1 VIRVGVFVP
10 ADLDRF
16 LALVRREL
24 GAEEVRVLEAD
35 AEKPAGE
42 TASALVL
49 TCTMADGRTV
59 VATFEEAPP
68 DREAKQRRLEI
79 LASAFDTAIEEPV
92 HGRKSRAPVTST
104 LHDELSALC
113 ARAAALNVIVID
125 ANSPVVWGAAHP
137 EGVVAQPPLASSPR
151 MAETPANDEGER
163 GGGMAVASRRAVLAA
178 RALPDIAALRKGK
191 HVRSVARDVEVPFV
205 AHSFAS
211 IYLLVV
217 VYDQPFDELRAERA
231 IVDSLPRIERLV
243 LALPPLDPPPP
254 FEGAGAVALRRPRR
268 R

>member
-1 VIRVGVFVP
+1 MQ

-24 GAEEVRVLEAD
+24 GAEDARVLEAD
-35 AEKPAGE
+35 AELPEGE
-42 TASALVL
+42 LFMS
-49 TCTMADGRTV
+49 CRMGDGRTV
-59 VATFEEAPP
+59 LATFTAPLA
-68 DREAKQRRLEI
+68 DRETKQRRLEI
-79 LASAFDTAIEEPV
+79 LTSTLDAAIEEPPQ
-92 HGRKSRAPVTST
+92 GRRSRAPVTST

-163 GGGMAVASRRAVLAA
+163 GGGMAVASRRAVMAA

-191 HVRSVARDVEVPFV
+191 HVRSVARDTEVPFV

-211 IYLLVV
+211 IYLLIV
-217 VYDQPFDELRAERA
+217 VYDKPFDELRAERA

-254 FEGAGAVALRRPRR
+254 FEGAGAVAMRRPRR

>member
-1 VIRVGVFVP
+1 ME
-10 ADLDRF
+10 RF

-24 GAEEVRVLEAD
+24 GAEDTRVLEAD
-35 AEKPAGE
+35 AGAPESE
-42 TASALVL
+42 LSLS
-49 TCTMADGRTV
+49 CRMEDGRTV
-59 VATFEEAPP
+59 VVTFTASPS

-79 LASAFDTAIEEPV
+79 LTGTLEAAVEEPA
-92 HGRKSRAPVTST
+92 HGRRSRAPVTST
-104 LHDELSALC
+104 LHDELSALSV
-113 ARAAALNVIVID
+113 RAAALNVIVID

-137 EGVVAQPPLASSPR
+137 EGVVAQPPMASSPR

-191 HVRSVARDVEVPFV
+191 HVRSVARDAEVPFV

-217 VYDQPFDELRAERA
+217 VYDKPFDELRAERA

-254 FEGAGAVALRRPRR
+254 FEGAGAVAMRRPRR

>member
-1 VIRVGVFVP
+1 VQ

-24 GAEEVRVLEAD
+24 GAEDARVLEAD
-35 AEKPAGE
+35 AEAPEGE
-42 TASALVL
+42 LVL
-49 TCTMADGRTV
+49 TCRLLDGRSV
-59 VATFEEAPP
+59 VATFAAVPS
-68 DREAKQRRLEI
+68 DREAKERRLEMLI
-79 LASAFDTAIEEPV
+79 STLDAALDEAG
-92 HGRKSRAPVTST
+92 HKRRSRPPVTTS

-217 VYDQPFDELRAERA
+217 VYDQAFDELRAERA
-231 IVDSLPRIERLV
+231 IVDSLPRIERMV

>member
-1 VIRVGVFVP
+1 MQ

-24 GAEEVRVLEAD
+24 GAEDAHVLE
-35 AEKPAGE
+35 GE
-42 TASALVL
+42 DEVTEDPRTLS
-49 TCTMADGRTV
+49 CRMADGRGVV
-59 VATFEEAPP
+59 VAFTQPP
-68 DREAKQRRLEI
+68 VDREAKQRRLEM
-79 LASAFDTAIEEPV
+79 L
-92 HGRKSRAPVTST
+92 TST
-104 LHDELSALC
+104 FDSVVEEHAQGRRSRPPVPSSLHDELSALC

-191 HVRSVARDVEVPFV
+191 HVRSVARDAEVPFV

-254 FEGAGAVALRRPRR
+254 FDSAGAVALRRPRR

>member
-1 VIRVGVFVP
+1 VQ
-10 ADLDRF
+10 ADLERF

-24 GAEEVRVLEAD
+24 GAEDARVLEAD
-35 AEKPAGE
+35 AEAPEGE
-42 TASALVL
+42 LSLS
-49 TCTMADGRTV
+49 CRMEDGRTV
-59 VATFEEAPP
+59 VATFAATPV
-68 DREAKQRRLEI
+68 DRETKQRRLEI
-79 LASAFDTAIEEPV
+79 LTSTLDAAVEEPA
-92 HGRKSRAPVTST
+92 HGRRPRAPVTST
-104 LHDELSALC
+104 LHDELAALC

-191 HVRSVARDVEVPFV
+191 HVRSVARDAEVPFV

-211 IYLLVV
+211 IYLLIV
-217 VYDQPFDELRAERA
+217 VYDKPFDELRAERA
-231 IVDSLPRIERLV
+231 IVDSLPRVERLV

-254 FEGAGAVALRRPRR
+254 FEGAGAVAMRRPRR

>member
-1 VIRVGVFVP
+1 VISGLVLVHD
-10 ADLDRF
+10 DLDRF
-16 LALVRREL
+16 LALVCREL
-24 GAEEVRVLEAD
+24 GAEAARVLEAD
-35 AEKPAGE
+35 AEAPDGE
-42 TASALVL
+42 L
-49 TCTMADGRTV
+49 TLIGRMGDGRAV
-59 VATFEEAPP
+59 VATFAEAPV
-68 DREAKQRRLEI
+68 DREAKQRRLEM
-79 LASAFDTAIEEPV
+79 L
-92 HGRKSRAPVTST
+92 TST
-104 LHDELSALC
+104 LDAAADEPPPSRRSRPPVETSLHDELSDLC
-113 ARAAALNVIVID
+113 ARAAALNAIIID

-151 MAETPANDEGER
+151 MTETPANDEGER

-178 RALPDIAALRKGK
+178 RALPELAALRKGK
-191 HVRSVARDVEVPFV
+191 HLRSVARDAEVPFV

-243 LALPPLDPPPP
+243 LALPPLEPPPP
-254 FEGAGAVALRRPRR
+254 FIGAGAVALRRPRR

>member
-1 VIRVGVFVP
+1 MQ

-24 GAEEVRVLEAD
+24 GADDARVLDAD
-35 AEKPAGE
+35 ADAPEGE
-42 TASALVL
+42 LSMS
-49 TCTMADGRTV
+49 CRMGDGRTV
-59 VATFEEAPP
+59 VVGFAVAPA

-79 LASAFDTAIEEPV
+79 L
-92 HGRKSRAPVTST
+92 TST
-104 LHDELSALC
+104 RHDELSALS
-113 ARAAALNVIVID
+113 ARAADLNVIVID

-137 EGVVAQPPLASSPR
+137 EGVVAQPPMASSPR

-191 HVRSVARDVEVPFV
+191 HVRSVARDTEVPFV

-211 IYLLVV
+211 IYLLIV

-254 FEGAGAVALRRPRR
+254 FEGAGAVAMRRPRR